1 MDKYISSWININID
15 SNLQK
20 LITDGLFIKNLK
32 ISMIWSNKENKI
44 SKIKNS
50 NIKKKCSNNNNLIE
64 KNSKP
69 LKESFGTSILTM

>member
-1 MDKYISSWININID
+1 MVKYISSWININTD

-32 ISMIWSNKENKI
+32 IFMIWFNKENNI
-44 SKIKNS
+44 SKTKNK

-64 KNSKP
+64 KNLKP
-69 LKESFGTSILTM
+69 LKESFVTSILTM